1 MKKSFWIIIVLL
13 ILVIAATWYYQHYVT
28 STTVALNT
36 TASSTPTDTTNSAGS
51 GTQTFTSADG
61 AITFDYPSLLTV
73 NEKNNIITLTHS
85 INYANTDA
93 CNMKGTPPAGGAT
106 SPTLTDFNVTI
117 QDIDKPIVETIEQ
130 IDPTIATSSFSGE
143 DITTSPGFI
152 DNYSGAGYQGYAV
165 TEGVEGCGYVTYY
178 LPITTSETL
187 VIQKQMIGAL
197 SSVADPANV
206 AKILATPGAISPDQ
220 STILFNNMMQT
231 LQVQ

>member
-13 ILVIAATWYYQHYVT
+13 ILVIAATWYYQHYVV
-28 STTVALNT
+28 STTVADNNA
-36 TASSTPTDTTNSAGS
+36 ASSTSIDGGPETSNGS
-51 GTQTFTSADG
+51 QVFTSADG
-61 AITFDYPSLLTV
+61 SITFNYPSLLTV
-73 NEKNNIITLTHS
+73 GEKNNIITLTHS
-85 INYANTDA
+85 IKYANKDA
-93 CNMKGTPPAGGAT
+93 CNMKGDAVT

-117 QDIDKPIVETIEQ
+117 QDIDQPIVETIEQ

-152 DNYSGAGYQGYAV
+152 DSYSGAGYQGYAI

-197 SSVADPANV
+197 SSVSDPASV

-231 LQVQ
+231 LQMQ